1 MKTKLSNDLLT
12 VTIDSF
18 GAEIHSVINNRTK
31 SDYIWCGDKHF
42 WGRHSPVL
50 FPLVGQV
57 WEGIYRMDGT
67 EYKLGQH
74 GFARDNEFSAI
85 PSEEADEA
93 WFALE
98 SSDDTL
104 KLYPRRFRLEIG
116 YRLQETRLTVM
127 WRVTNADSRTMHF
140 HIGAHP
146 AFNYPGFCPADP
158 LQGYLAFDGKSL
170 ESEILGSRGCVV
182 DGHRKL
188 DLDHDGLLPLT
199 SHTFDK
205 LKTIILADS
214 QVHRV
219 SMLDV
224 HKRPYLSVLFDS
236 PVVGLWSP
244 SPEAPF
250 VCIEPWWGRTD
261 YEGYE
266 GEFADRQYTNAIE
279 PGQTFEASYSIIFEN
294 F

>member
-1 MKTKLSNDLLT
+1 
-12 VTIDSF
+12 
-18 GAEIHSVINNRTK
+18 
-31 SDYIWCGDKHF
+31 
-42 WGRHSPVL
+42 
-50 FPLVGQV
+50 
-57 WEGIYRMDGT
+57 MDGT
-67 EYKLGQH
+67 EYRLGQH

-85 PSEEADEA
+85 PSEKADEV

-98 SSDDTL
+98 SSDNTL
-104 KLYPRRFRLEIG
+104 RLYPRRFRLEIG
-116 YRLQETRLTVM
+116 YRLQETRLTVL
-127 WRVTNADSRTMHF
+127 WRVTNTDSRTMHF

-146 AFNYPGFCPADP
+146 AFNYPGFSPADP
-158 LQGYLAFDGKSL
+158 LHGYLAFDSKSL
-170 ESEILGSRGCVV
+170 ESEMLGSRGCVV

-188 DLDHDGLLPLT
+188 DLDHDGFLPLT

-205 LKTIILADS
+205 LKTIILANS

-224 HKRPYLSVLFDS
+224 HKHPYLSVLFDS
-236 PVVGLWSP
+236 PVVGIWSP

-261 YEGYE
+261 HEGYE

-279 PGQTFEASYSIIFEN
+279 PYQTFEASYTIIFEN